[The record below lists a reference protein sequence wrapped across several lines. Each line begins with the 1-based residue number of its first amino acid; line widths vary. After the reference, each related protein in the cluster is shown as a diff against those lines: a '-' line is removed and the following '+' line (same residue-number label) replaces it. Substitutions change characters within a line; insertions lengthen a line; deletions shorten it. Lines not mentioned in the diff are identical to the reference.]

1 MSDPRTRHAFALW
14 TQAQPAVSAFVYSL
28 VGDARLRD
36 DVLQDVAV
44 AVLESFDSY
53 DQSRPFLPWV
63 LAIARNESANA
74 RRARGRAPTLLT
86 EAAAASLAAAM
97 ADVEEGERDR
107 LAFLDDCL
115 RRVTGRPREVCDLR
129 YRGGLAPER
138 IAMALGM
145 QPNTVSKTLQRVREQ
160 LRACIEDRLQSG
172 GGRL

>member
-1 MSDPRTRHAFALW
+1 
-14 TQAQPAVSAFVYSL
+14 
-28 VGDARLRD
+28 
-36 DVLQDVAV
+36 
-44 AVLESFDSY
+44 
-53 DQSRPFLPWV
+53 

-74 RRARGRAPTLLT
+74 RRARGRAPALLT

-160 LRACIEDRLQSG
+160 LRECIEDRRQAE